1 MNLGGPLK
9 TPAQNPHAVLITF
22 FINATEHGLRA
33 LGRGYEEE
41 RQMHSMSQG
50 GKFVELKETS
60 GQFDPYLLKFVD
72 ACKIFR
78 DHDTHFEKYEY
89 MEIVGLKQV
98 GHRPGMKMKEA
109 NGVIE
114 AWPYRIKKQAGEE
127 GAQEEFETMLESFTQ
142 GVGRYVESVRMRKI
156 LNRRAS
162 PMQYGK
168 VRYL

>member
-1 MNLGGPLK
+1 M
-9 TPAQNPHAVLITF
+9 TRI
-22 FINATEHGLRA
+22 
-33 LGRGYEEE
+33 
-41 RQMHSMSQG
+41 
-50 GKFVELKETS
+50 
-60 GQFDPYLLKFVD
+60 
-72 ACKIFR
+72 
-78 DHDTHFEKYEY
+78 FEKY

-98 GHRPGMKMKEA
+98 GHRPGMKMKEP

-114 AWPYRIKKQAGEE
+114 AWPYRMKKQAGEE